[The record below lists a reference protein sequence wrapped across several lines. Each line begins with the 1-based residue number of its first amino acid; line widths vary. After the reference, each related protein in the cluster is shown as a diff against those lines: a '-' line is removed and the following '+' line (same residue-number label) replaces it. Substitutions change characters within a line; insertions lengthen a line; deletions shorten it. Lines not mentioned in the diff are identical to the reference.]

1 VKENT
6 EKEILMTVT
15 VESLKIG
22 KEQPLTIIA
31 GPCVVENE
39 KMILHTAE
47 TLKKTASSCG
57 LQLVFKSSYRK
68 ANRTSLDGFT
78 GLDFQEA
85 LRILEKVKTEIGLP
99 VLTDIHNEL
108 EIPIVAEVADIIQ
121 IPAFLCRQTDLLM
134 RTGRTQKAVNIKK
147 GQFLAPE
154 DMSEAAKKVVGT
166 GNRNILLTERGTT
179 FGYRNLV
186 VDMRSLVIMSR
197 TGYPVIFDATHSL
210 QLPGGLGKA
219 SGGQPEF
226 ILPLARAALAT
237 GAISGIFME
246 VHPQPEKALSDAASQ
261 LPLRQFQGV
270 IGQLAALQETI
281 HKLRD

>member
-1 VKENT
+1 
-6 EKEILMTVT
+6 MDVT

-22 KEQPLTIIA
+22 KEQPLTVIA

-47 TLKKTASSCG
+47 TLKKETASCG

-85 LRILEKVKTEIGLP
+85 LRILEKVKTETGLP

-108 EIPIVAEVADIIQ
+108 EIPIVAQVADIIQ
-121 IPAFLCRQTDLLM
+121 IPAFLSRQTDLLM
-134 RTGRTQKAVNIKK
+134 RAGQTQKAINIKK

-154 DMSEAAKKVVGT
+154 DMSEAAKKVVST
-166 GNRNILLTERGTT
+166 GNHNILLTERGTT

-197 TGYPVIFDATHSL
+197 TGYPVIFDVTHSL

-226 ILPLARAALAT
+226 ILPMARAALAT

-261 LPLRQFQGV
+261 LPLNQFQGV
-270 IGQLAALQETI
+270 IGQLATLQETI